1 MFDPV
6 GNVARKIETS
16 PWTIWFAW
24 HPVYTINN
32 EFVWG
37 KKIYR
42 RNINTYVDMEDW
54 SRYEYGNMFDIL
66 KE

>member
-1 MFDPV
+1 MLDPI
-6 GNVARKIETS
+6 GNIARKIETKS
-16 PWTIWFAW
+16 WELWFAW
-24 HPVYTINN
+24 YPVQVNG

-37 KKIYR
+37 KRIYR

-54 SRYEYGNMFDIL
+54 SRYEYGNIFDIL